1 MEAINLAG
9 STVGIL
15 AEDGVILAGEKK
27 TTSKLLDQASGV
39 AWEGC
44 KELEG
49 KVELVTVAGDIT
61 ATSFIQPQWIETL
74 HLWEVFQGFIMGLCK
89 DHVIYKLPRIEVG

>member
-44 KELEG
+44 KESEG

-61 ATSFIQPQWIETL
+61 ATSTQPQWIETL
-74 HLWEVFQGFIMGLCK
+74 HWMGSVSRL
-89 DHVIYKLPRIEVG
+89 HNGSV